1 MSSRPSFA
9 QISAL
14 DRYVRVVNEAGRL
27 RRAADAGSATDPIV
41 TISRQAGCDAH
52 IVADA
57 IVARLRPHARRDSS
71 PWTVFD
77 RDLVDRVLEE
87 HGLPARLA
95 DYMPEDSVSGVTDT
109 VDEFLGIHPST
120 AVLVRRTA
128 ATIRGLAGVGNAVI
142 IGRAANV
149 VTAGASNAFHVRLV
163 GSFDRR
169 VRRVE
174 EQEHLTRTDA
184 TERVR
189 RIDAGRRRYLKKYYG
204 EDIDDPL
211 LYDVVVNVDRASVDE
226 IAALVADAALR
237 RMPASASPR
246 NARVSS

>member
-1 MSSRPSFA
+1 MRGGPSLA
-9 QISAL
+9 QTSAL
-14 DRYVRVVNEAGRL
+14 DRYVRFVNEADRL
-27 RRAADAGSATDPIV
+27 RRPADVGSPGDPIV

-52 IVADA
+52 ALADA
-57 IVARLRPHARRDSS
+57 IVARLRPHARPDSS

-87 HGLPARLA
+87 HGLPPRLA
-95 DYMPEDSVSGVTDT
+95 VYMPEDSVSKVADS

-149 VTAGASNAFHVRLV
+149 VTADASHAFHVRLV

-174 EQEHLTRTDA
+174 EREHLTRADA

-189 RIDAGRRRYLKKYYG
+189 RIDAGRRRYVKKYYRQ
-204 EDIDDPL
+204 DIDDPL
-211 LYDVVVNVDRASVDE
+211 LYDLVVNIDRTSCDE
-226 IAALVADAALR
+226 IAALVADAVLR
-237 RMPASASPR
+237 R
-246 NARVSS
+246 ARVPTSARIAPVSS